1 MALPS
6 SSYISTRGASPAVD
20 FTGALLAGVAPDGGL
35 YVPTAWPRLREP
47 ADLPDGPAAMAA
59 AVLAPFVGDA
69 LPMEAVARAT
79 ARLAEGFS
87 HPEATPLVEIA
98 PDLFVLELFHGPTA
112 AFKDYAMQ
120 MVAVLAE
127 AALAARGERLLLV
140 TATSGDTGAAAVR
153 AFAGVERVEL
163 VVLHPLGRV
172 SPVQRLQMTTTGAA
186 NVLNLAVRGD
196 FDDCQRLVKALL
208 ADEGLRAGR
217 RLSSV
222 NSINWARLAGQIPYY
237 VGAARALG
245 ARAAGATYVV
255 PTGNFG
261 DAFAGWAARRM
272 GLPMGGLTAATN
284 RNDALVRALETG
296 VYTRAQAQP
305 TASVS
310 MDVQAP
316 SNFERLVFEA
326 SGRDAGLTRGLFEDF
341 ARDGRVTLP
350 GDLLAALRRE
360 VSALSVSEA
369 ETAQEIAR
377 THAES
382 GRVICPHTAVALHAA
397 RRLDRSA
404 GPVVALSTAH
414 PAKFPEAVEAALG
427 FAPERPPQLEGL
439 EGRTEVFETVE
450 PTLAAVL
457 AAIGA
462 R

>member
-1 MALPS
+1 MAASPFPA
-6 SSYISTRGASPAVD
+6 YVSTRGSSPEVD
-20 FTGALLAGVAPDGGL
+20 FVGALLAGVAPDGGL
-35 YVPTAWPRLREP
+35 YVPARWP
-47 ADLPDGPAAMAA
+47 DLPDLAATSGSAA
-59 AVLAPFVGDA
+59 DLANAILTPFIGAA
-69 LPMEAVARAT
+69 LEAGVVARAT
-79 ARLAEGFS
+79 ARLTDQFQ
-87 HPEATPLVEIA
+87 HPETTPLVELA
-98 PDLFVLELFHGPTA
+98 PGLFVLELFHGPTA

-120 MVAVLAE
+120 MAAVLAE
-127 AALAARGERLLLV
+127 AALAARDERLLLV

-153 AFAGVERVEL
+153 AFGGLDRIEL

-186 NVLNLAVRGD
+186 SVLNLAVRGD
-196 FDDCQRLVKALL
+196 FDDCQRLVKGLL
-208 ADEGLRAGR
+208 AHRALTAGR
-217 RLSSV
+217 RVSSV

-237 VGAARALG
+237 AGAARALG
-245 ARAAGATYVV
+245 SEPAKATYVV

-272 GLPMGGLTAATN
+272 GLPMAGLVAATN

-296 VYTRAQAQP
+296 VYERAQAVP

-326 SGRDAGLTRGLFEDF
+326 SGRDSALTRGLFEDF
-341 ARDGRVTLP
+341 ARHGRMTLP
-350 GDLLAALRRE
+350 GDLLTALRRE
-360 VSALSVSEA
+360 VSAVSVSEA
-369 ETAQEIAR
+369 ETAEEIAR
-377 THAES
+377 TYAGT

-427 FAPERPPQLEGL
+427 FAPDRPPQLEGL
-439 EGRTEVFETVE
+439 EGRTEVFDVVD
-450 PTLAAVL
+450 PTLDEVL
-457 AAIGA
+457 AAIG
-462 R
+462 

>member
-1 MALPS
+1 MAASPFPA
-6 SSYISTRGASPAVD
+6 YVSTRGSSPDVD
-20 FTGALLAGVAPDGGL
+20 FVGALLAGVAPDGGL
-35 YVPTAWPRLREP
+35 YVPAFWPDLRGTP
-47 ADLPDGPAAMAA
+47 TPSGGAAGLANA
-59 AVLAPFVGDA
+59 ILAPFIGDA
-69 LPMEAVARAT
+69 LEAGAVGRAT
-79 ARLAEGFS
+79 ARLTDQFC
-87 HPEATPLVEIA
+87 HPETTPLVELE

-120 MVAVLAE
+120 MVATLAE
-127 AALAARGERLLLV
+127 AALAGRGERLLLV

-153 AFAGVERVEL
+153 AFGGMDRIDL

-196 FDDCQRLVKALL
+196 FDDCQRLVKGLL
-208 ADEGLRAGR
+208 AHRELTAGR
-217 RLSSV
+217 RVSSV

-237 VGAARALG
+237 AGAAQALG
-245 ARAAGATYVV
+245 TRAAEATYVV

-272 GLPMGGLTAATN
+272 GLPMGGLVAATN
-284 RNDALVRALETG
+284 RNEALVRALETG
-296 VYTRAQAQP
+296 VYERTQAVP

-326 SGRDAGLTRGLFEDF
+326 SGRDSALTRGLFEDF
-341 ARDGRVTLP
+341 ARHGRVALP
-350 GDLLAALRRE
+350 GELLAALRRE
-360 VSALSVSEA
+360 VSAVSVSEA
-369 ETAQEIAR
+369 ETAEEIAR
-377 THAES
+377 THAGT

-414 PAKFPEAVEAALG
+414 PAKFPEAVQAALG

-439 EGRTEVFETVE
+439 EGRTEVFETVD

-457 AAIGA
+457 AAIG
-462 R
+462 

>member
-1 MALPS
+1 MSAQPS
-6 SSYISTRGASPAVD
+6 YVSTRGRSGAVG
-20 FTGALLAGVAPDGGL
+20 FVEALLSGVARDGGL
-35 YVPTAWPRLREP
+35 YVPARWPTLSPEALTA
-47 ADLPDGPAAMAA
+47 DGPAATAE
-59 AVLAPFVGDA
+59 AVLRPFIGDSLPEGA
-69 LPMEAVARAT
+69 LARAT
-79 ARLAEGFS
+79 RRLTDGFDD
-87 HPEATPLVEIA
+87 PAATPLVEVA
-98 PDLFVLELFHGPTA
+98 PGLFVLELFHGPTA

-127 AALAARGERLLLV
+127 AALEASGERLRLV

-153 AFAGVERVEL
+153 AFGGLERVEL

-186 NVLNLAVRGD
+186 NVKNLAVRGD

-208 ADEGLRAGR
+208 ADPRTAGGG

-245 ARAAGATYVV
+245 AQAARATYVV

-272 GLPMGGLTAATN
+272 GLPMGGIVAPTN
-284 RNDALVRALETG
+284 RNDALVRALQTG
-296 VYTRAQAQP
+296 VYARAQAAP

-316 SNFERLVFEA
+316 SNFERLLFEA
-326 SGRDAGLTRGLFEDF
+326 SGRDADLTRGLFEDF
-341 ARDGRVTLP
+341 ASDGRMVLP
-350 GDLLAALRRE
+350 EDLLAALRRE
-360 VSALSVSEA
+360 VRAVSVSEA
-369 ETAQEIAR
+369 ETAAEIAR
-377 THAES
+377 THAET

-414 PAKFPEAVEAALG
+414 AAKFPESVEAALG
-427 FAPERPPQLEGL
+427 FAPERPRQLEGL
-439 EGRTEVFETVE
+439 EGRAEVFETVD
-450 PTLAAVL
+450 PTLDAVL
-457 AAIGA
+457 AALA
-462 R
+462 

>member
-1 MALPS
+1 MTAS
-6 SSYISTRGASPAVD
+6 SFPAYISTRGSSPDVD
-20 FTGALLAGVAPDGGL
+20 FAGALLTGVAPDGGL
-35 YVPTAWPRLREP
+35 YVPSFWPDMPSP
-47 ADLPDGPAAMAA
+47 ATDVGGVASLVAAI
-59 AVLAPFVGDA
+59 LAPFVGDA
-69 LPMEAVARAT
+69 LEAGVLARAT
-79 ARLAEGFS
+79 TWLVDRFQ
-87 HPEATPLVEIA
+87 HPETTPLVELA
-98 PDLFVLELFHGPTA
+98 DGLFLLELFHGPTA

-127 AALAARGERLLLV
+127 AALSVSGERLLLV

-153 AFAGVERVEL
+153 AFGGLERIDL

-172 SPVQRLQMTTTGAA
+172 SSVQRLQMTTAGAA

-196 FDDCQRLVKALL
+196 FDDCQRLVKGLL
-208 ADEGLRAGR
+208 ADRALTAGR
-217 RLSSV
+217 RVSSV

-237 VGAARALG
+237 ASAARALG
-245 ARAAGATYVV
+245 SGAARATYVV

-272 GLPMGGLTAATN
+272 GLPMGGLVAATN

-296 VYTRAQAQP
+296 VYERAQATA

-326 SGRDAGLTRGLFEDF
+326 SGRDSALTCGLFEDF
-341 ARDGRVTLP
+341 ARHGRVTLP
-350 GDLLAALRRE
+350 GDLLSALRHE
-360 VSALSVSEA
+360 VSAVSVSEA

-377 THAES
+377 TYAET
-382 GRVICPHTAVALHAA
+382 GRVICPHTAVALCAA
-397 RRLDRSA
+397 RGRDRSA
-404 GPVVALSTAH
+404 GPVVALATAH

-427 FAPERPPQLEGL
+427 FTPARPPQLEGL
-439 EGRTEVFETVE
+439 EGRTEVFETVD

-457 AAIGA
+457 AAIG
-462 R
+462 

>member
-1 MALPS
+1 MAAS
-6 SSYISTRGASPAVD
+6 SFPAYISTRGASPEVD

-35 YVPTAWPRLREP
+35 YVPTFWP
-47 ADLPDGPAAMAA
+47 DLSAAQWAA
-59 AVLAPFVGDA
+59 GDAAERARAVLAPFIGETLEAAA
-69 LPMEAVARAT
+69 LERAT
-79 ARLAEGFS
+79 ARLTDQFR
-87 HPEATPLVEIA
+87 HPETTPLVELE
-98 PDLFVLELFHGPTA
+98 PGLFVLELFHGPTA

-120 MVAVLAE
+120 MAAVLAE
-127 AALAARGERLLLV
+127 AALAASGERLLLV

-153 AFAGVERVEL
+153 AFGGVDRVEL

-172 SPVQRLQMTTTGAA
+172 SPVQRLQMTTSGAS

-196 FDDCQRLVKALL
+196 FDDCQRLVKQILTHRGVA
-208 ADEGLRAGR
+208 AGR
-217 RLSSV
+217 RVSSV

-237 VGAARALG
+237 AGAAHALG
-245 ARAAGATYVV
+245 DRAAGATYVV

-272 GLPMGGLTAATN
+272 GLPMGRLVAATN
-284 RNDALVRALETG
+284 RNDALVRALDTG
-296 VYTRAQAQP
+296 VYERALATP

-326 SGRDAGLTRGLFEDF
+326 SGRDSGLTRGLFEDF
-341 ARDGRVTLP
+341 ARQGRVTLP
-350 GDLLAALRRE
+350 ADLLAALRRE
-360 VSALSVSEA
+360 VSAVSVSEA
-369 ETAQEIAR
+369 ETMEEIAR
-377 THAES
+377 THREL

-414 PAKFPEAVEAALG
+414 PAKFPESVEAALG

-439 EGRTEVFETVE
+439 EGRREVFESVDASLE
-450 PTLAAVL
+450 AVL
-457 AAIGA
+457 AALT
-462 R
+462 